1 LAAGGLTFYECIN
14 IQIIEHDGRPE
25 YVVIPFAEWK
35 IVADRLEELED
46 IAEARSIS
54 SAIAAGEE
62 TFSHDFSKRLT
73 SGQSPLKVWREYR
86 GLTLA
91 SLADRCCVSASALSQ
106 IEHGKR
112 SPSVDLLGKLSQVLT
127 CDMDDLHPVGK

>member
-1 LAAGGLTFYECIN
+1 MN
-14 IQIIEHDGRPE
+14 IQIIEHDGHPE

-35 IVADRLEELED
+35 SVADRLEELED
-46 IAEARSIS
+46 ITEARSIS

-62 TFSHDFSKRLT
+62 TFPHDFSKRLT
-73 SGQSPLKVWREYR
+73 SGESPLKVWREYR

-91 SLADRCCVSASALSQ
+91 TLADRCSVSASALSQ

-112 SPSVDLLGKLSQVLT
+112 SPSVDLLGKLSQALN
-127 CDMDDLHPVGK
+127 CDMDDLHTVGEMSLAA